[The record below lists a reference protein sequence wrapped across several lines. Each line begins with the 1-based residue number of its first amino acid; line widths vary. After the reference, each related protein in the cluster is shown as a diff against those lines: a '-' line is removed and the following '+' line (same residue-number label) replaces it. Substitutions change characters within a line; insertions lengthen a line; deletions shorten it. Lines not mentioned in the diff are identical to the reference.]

1 MANYKLLELRF
12 EHPSNARLDLL
23 TREIWTGLNLVVA
36 DVQGRLL
43 DNPALILARLFP
55 YEYGQIT
62 TNMIEASLVC
72 LAAQNWLM
80 RYEIAGMHL
89 IQILQWWE
97 GNSIQYAYPSKYPAP
112 LGWEDR
118 MKYNR
123 RSEKFTENWN
133 GHRDLTPRIGQPFT
147 PKETNKVEALPRPSS
162 KTNKVE
168 ALPKDRE
175 SESESEEESESESE
189 GEEEESARLAQT
201 GDAGPASSTSTSP
214 AAPTAFSEEQTNP
227 LDAQAALPNPADPVL
242 VPSRENKGSK
252 PVGLSGYTKL
262 PETPAQAMDDP
273 IIGIFSEVTGRIPG
287 VAQYKTVI
295 ETILYIRKNIAGS
308 GKLLSVVDY
317 LKPYWLAWS
326 GRKSQTGKPYNPS
339 NITWL
344 TEWAINASIPPI
356 GGEKPADNLPRPPS
370 VEETKKRLEQEAQA
384 TYTPPS
390 QEVLAQLKSLSAA
403 MTKKR

>member
-1 MANYKLLELRF
+1 MTAATSMPWVKLRTAYLEDIRFSRLADSPKARFFELLMLAGKLDAGGYFFEGGHELTDEEIAWKLRSHLEVLQADMSILEAAALLHRNGRGWCIPSF
-12 EHPSNARLDLL
+12 EDEQGPTQADKRAAWKDRQKKH
-23 TREIWTGLNLVVA
+23 RECHA
-36 DVQGRLL
+36 DVTS
-43 DNPALILARLFP
+43 DK
-55 YEYGQIT
+55 
-62 TNMIEASLVC
+62 LVTGS
-72 LAAQNWLM
+72 NVTPTE
-80 RYEIAGMHL
+80 EIK
-89 IQILQWWE
+89 I
-97 GNSIQYAYPSKYPAP
+97 K
-112 LGWEDR
+112 
-118 MKYNR
+118 R
-123 RSEKFTENWN
+123 R
-133 GHRDLTPRIGQPFT
+133 
-147 PKETNKVEALPRPSS
+147 
-162 KTNKVE
+162 
-168 ALPKDRE
+168 
-175 SESESEEESESESE
+175 

-201 GDAGPASSTSTSP
+201 GDAGPASAPSTSP

-227 LDAQAALPNPADPVL
+227 QTAQAALPNPADPAL
-242 VPSRENKGSK
+242 VPSRENKGNK
-252 PVGLSGYTKL
+252 PVSLSGFTKL

-273 IIGIFSEVTGRIPG
+273 IIRIFSEVTGRIPG

-370 VEETKKRLEQEAQA
+370 VEETKKRLEQEAQT

>member
-1 MANYKLLELRF
+1 MTGNTAMPWVKLRTDYLDDVRF
-12 EHPSNARLDLL
+12 SRLDNSAKARFFELL
-23 TREIWTGLNLVVA
+23 MLAGKLDAGGFFTEQGHELTDDEIAWKLRSNLDSLVVDMSILEAATLLHRNGQGWCICAFEDEQGPTQA
-36 DVQGRLL
+36 DKR
-43 DNPALILARLFP
+43 
-55 YEYGQIT
+55 
-62 TNMIEASLVC
+62 
-72 LAAQNWLM
+72 AAW
-80 RYEIAGMHL
+80 
-89 IQILQWWE
+89 
-97 GNSIQYAYPSKYPAP
+97 
-112 LGWEDR
+112 
-118 MKYNR
+118 
-123 RSEKFTENWN
+123 
-133 GHRDLTPRIGQPFT
+133 
-147 PKETNKVEALPRPSS
+147 
-162 KTNKVE
+162 
-168 ALPKDRE
+168 KDRQKKHRE
-175 SESESEEESESESE
+175 SHAIVTSDKPVTGSNVTPTEEEEEE
-189 GEEEESARLAQT
+189 EEEEEKRRGRGEEEESAGLAQT
-201 GDAGPASSTSTSP
+201 SDAGPASAPSTSP

-227 LDAQAALPNPADPVL
+227 QTAQAALPNPADPAL
-242 VPSRENKGSK
+242 VSSRENKGSK

-273 IIGIFSEVTGRIPG
+273 IIRIFSEVTGRIPG

-370 VEETKKRLEQEAQA
+370 VEETKKRLEQEAQT